1 MVSLKK
7 RTQDAFS
14 MVYEFVPMQ
23 DFSHPWTDKELY
35 ARYKLSDEEINHI
48 ERVIKPMTDSSEDF
62 IDEDI

>member
-23 DFSHPWTDKELY
+23 DFGKKWTDNDLY
-35 ARYKLSDEEINHI
+35 EKYGLDEI
-48 ERVIKPMTDSSEDF
+48 ERRCIDNLIKPMA
-62 IDEDI
+62 